1 MGPAAPCRRAGVRRP
16 GPPGAGR
23 PRNAGAYRGARA
35 PLRALQAGRAAAPE
49 PGCPQ
54 RSVVSQPRSPQLA
67 CLSLLRPDGQVP
79 AGCGTHPDS
88 GASAFHVTPLPTA
101 DLRGWGWWGGGP
113 VCNTSMLQ
121 PAQPCPF
128 RAPKHSAV
136 LQFFII
142 QESPLHKFYTA
153 LSMNYA
159 K

>member
-1 MGPAAPCRRAGVRRP
+1 MGKFP
-16 GPPGAGR
+16 
-23 PRNAGAYRGARA
+23 
-35 PLRALQAGRAAAPE
+35 QAAALTPT
-49 PGCPQ
+49 
-54 RSVVSQPRSPQLA
+54 
-67 CLSLLRPDGQVP
+67 QVP
-79 AGCGTHPDS
+79 LHFTSPHCQ
-88 GASAFHVTPLPTA
+88 LPTSGGG
-101 DLRGWGWWGGGP
+101 DGGGP